1 MEHKGRILIV
11 EDEKSMREVLK
22 ILLEEEGY
30 DTTSAAD
37 GLQAIE
43 KIQQDIFDLVITDIK
58 MPRADGFEVLRKV
71 REISPSSIVIMIT
84 AFGTTESTI
93 EAMKLGAYDYI
104 HKPFK
109 IDEIRLIINKAF
121 EKKRMSE
128 ELILLREKVQ
138 TTYRLENI
146 IGKSPK
152 MQELF
157 RLISRVAQSNTTVL
171 ITGESGCGKELV
183 AAALHNLSMRKSKNF
198 VTVNCATFPEGLL
211 ESELFGHVKGA
222 FTGAVYNKEGLF
234 EIANGGT
241 IFLDEIAEMPL
252 SLQSKLLRVLENGT
266 FRRVGGISDITVDVR
281 VISATNKDLSG
292 AIAAG
297 GFREDLFYRLKVM
310 PLHVP
315 SLRDR
320 LEDIPLL
327 LDHFLERFSVGVKKF
342 SAEAYDRRD
351 LAHPDRRS
359 SSGAKKFSA
368 DALRLLVKYPWR
380 GNVRE
385 LENMV
390 ERVVLLTDREM
401 IMPEDLPEEVI
412 TSAQP
417 DKALPDIGD
426 DGVDLERIVEEIE
439 KNYLFQALAKA
450 NGIKTDAAKL
460 LNLSFRSFRHRL
472 YKYGIK

>member
-128 ELILLREKVQ
+128 ELTLLREKVQ

-157 RLISRVAQSNTTVL
+157 RLISRVAQSNTTIL

-292 AIAAG
+292 AIASG
-297 GFREDLFYRLKVM
+297 GFREDLFYRLKVV
-310 PLHVP
+310 PLQVP

-320 LEDIPLL
+320 VEDIPLL
-327 LDHFLERFSVGVKKF
+327 LDHFLARFSG
-342 SAEAYDRRD
+342 
-351 LAHPDRRS
+351 
-359 SSGAKKFSA
+359 GAKKFSA

-401 IMPEDLPEEVI
+401 IMPEDLPEEVV
-412 TSAQP
+412 TSLQP
-417 DKALPDIGD
+417 EKALPDIGD
-426 DGVDLERIVEEIE
+426 DGVDLEKIVEEIE

-450 NGIKTDAAKL
+450 HGIKTDAAKL